1 MGVDKGAGLKP
12 TSQLG
17 RGIWRKIQVRTKKQL
32 SKRLSSRHDMEAE
45 GEEQRKT
52 FSDSDCDSD
61 VNLMANTASED
72 SKSGCFCLHRTK
84 GQYSPSHTHTV
95 QPPSDRFNLLYICFF
110 LAGAGFLFPFNSFVA
125 AIDYFYCLYRAE
137 FSAISEIIPVT
148 YLVTT
153 LLTSTLNLVLVER
166 LSARLRIS
174 FGYVM
179 FAISLFF
186 VPLLDVGVTNGTVA
200 TSVSFY
206 LTLTAV
212 LIVGLGSGC
221 EYARVHVCVWI

>member
-1 MGVDKGAGLKP
+1 MVVSVTNTITVKHNRNGFWGLNIMA
-12 TSQLG
+12 T
-17 RGIWRKIQVRTKKQL
+17 
-32 SKRLSSRHDMEAE
+32 E
-45 GEEQRKT
+45 GEKV
-52 FSDSDCDSD
+52 FSDSECDSD
-61 VNLMANTASED
+61 ADLIANPTSED
-72 SKSGCFCLHRTK
+72 SKSGCFCHRTK
-84 GQYSPSHTHTV
+84 GQYSPQGHTSA
-95 QPPSDRFNLLYICFF
+95 PPSDHFNLLYICFF
-110 LAGAGFLFPFNSFVA
+110 LAGAGFLFPFNSFVG
-125 AIDYFYCLYRAE
+125 AIDYFFCLYRAE

-153 LLTSTLNLVLVER
+153 IFTSTLNLLLVEK
-166 LSARLRIS
+166 LSVCLKIS

-206 LTLTAV
+206 LTLAAV

-221 EYARVHVCVWI
+221 KWLLCACTCVIF